1 MNRFLFL
8 LLTTLL
14 LSENAVGQF
23 NSPFGGRAAAM
34 GKTTINQ
41 HDLWSVE
48 NNMGA
53 MAFYGK
59 TAVGAYYANEY
70 FSNDLANKAVVGSY
84 SLKKAAFGLSL
95 SQFGYNQYQE
105 NRIGLSY
112 GIKLSDNFGVGVQ
125 INYFNLKIG
134 EGYGN
139 TNTLTAKIGLYAL
152 INDDLSVAATLSN
165 PTRRKLIDGD
175 NDRLPTEI
183 QLGLN
188 YKFSKKL
195 NTSIQVNKDID
206 FDPSIHLG
214 LEYQAIDILYLRAGI
229 ANKPTLSTFGFGLLF
244 SDFQLDFASSFDSN
258 LGFSPKLSLLYT
270 FD

>member
-1 MNRFLFL
+1 MKQFIFL
-8 LLTTLL
+8 LFTTVLI
-14 LSENAVGQF
+14 SIDAIGQF

-34 GKTTINQ
+34 GKTSINQ
-41 HDLWSVE
+41 YDLWSVE

-59 TAVGAYYANEY
+59 TAVGAYYSNEY
-70 FSNDLANKAVVGSY
+70 FSNELANKAVVGSY
-84 SLKKAAFGLSL
+84 SLKKAAFGISL
-95 SQFGYNQYQE
+95 SQYGYTQYQE
-105 NRIGLSY
+105 NKVGLSY
-112 GIKLSDNFGVGVQ
+112 GLKLSENFGVGAQ

-134 EGYGN
+134 EGYGS
-139 TNTLTAKIGLYAL
+139 TNTFTAKIGLYAL
-152 INDDLSVAATLSN
+152 VNDDLTLAATLNN
-165 PTRRKLIDGD
+165 PTRTKHTDRA

-188 YKFSKKL
+188 YTFSKKL
-195 NTSIQVNKDID
+195 NSSIQVNKDID

-229 ANKPTLSTFGFGLLF
+229 ANKPTLSTFGFGLLI
-244 SDFQLDFASSFDSN
+244 SDFQLDFTSSFDSN
-258 LGFSPKLSLLYT
+258 LGFSPKLSLVYT